1 MNQKWRTEHNILLPR
16 HLVHKMMAELDPEG
30 LEARNLQRKR
40 KKAKGHF
47 SSKGLLRLVSLDGH
61 EELCG
66 YQNSTFPLRVYG
78 CIDSFSCKVL
88 FLFVCY
94 SNSNPMIIGR
104 MYLQYLF
111 ETEVLPIAFF
121 PNDKN
126 RLWRT
131 IAKRHGIQMRENI
144 SIRLLLFASLASTL
158 LVIFEEWQKGTQQN
172 TVVGENVIRT
182 LDILRDCRRKLILF
196 AFRSQ
201 EGFGTIWQNGKEPN
215 KTQDWKGQTLAVFV
229 LPQGFPESQT
239 NF

>member
-1 MNQKWRTEHNILLPR
+1 MGSGEWKEDNQLEQDLRKYIAQNLKRSEVLDFVKQDFPEYTWNPQRMPSSLWYSLHNYDTPLAEVSAAVKKELEGPGRLLGYGGMNQKWRTEHNILLPR

-94 SNSNPMIIGR
+94 CNSNPMIIGR

-111 ETEVLPIAFF
+111 KTEVLPIAFF

-126 RLWRT
+126 RL
-131 IAKRHGIQMRENI
+131 
-144 SIRLLLFASLASTL
+144 
-158 LVIFEEWQKGTQQN
+158 
-172 TVVGENVIRT
+172 
-182 LDILRDCRRKLILF
+182 
-196 AFRSQ
+196 
-201 EGFGTIWQNGKEPN
+201 
-215 KTQDWKGQTLAVFV
+215 
-229 LPQGFPESQT
+229 
-239 NF
+239 